1 MLLVTFHGGGSGG
14 TKNVYCYSDSGGTP
28 VSTAVLADAPSGV
41 LDQLRAMVAF
51 QPYADSNFN
60 LYVVVGSSSGSVL
73 AFTGPPWTGSAFN
86 YLGVMIGAGESIM
99 HPFGVVFASD
109 QTCYVSNQ
117 DSNVVAQVNL
127 SPASGGGYLEGS
139 LASGCQS
146 PYLTGKYPSPKNAFL
161 DGTFVASHVGELAGI
176 SLKNIPDVHHKDGG
190 LGVDGSGKPLKP
202 SNSVRDVAIANNI
215 LFVCDEADSQ
225 VNMYNLISSPTLG
238 TFLGSASVSGK
249 RKPTHLAIQGSGI
262 WVSADDKLYWGT
274 LPSSP
279 QSPSLSLSEVAITVP
294 SGNKVG
300 GISFDTIGNV
310 YVLFQDGT
318 HTTGTGSIWTYSVQ
332 AGSPPTLSGG
342 QSIVT
347 GLPDTPE
354 FCLWIPV
361 GSAP

>member
-1 MLLVTFHGGGSGG
+1 MLLVTFHGGGSTG
-14 TKNVYCYSDSGGTP
+14 TKNIYCYSDGGGTP
-28 VSTAVLADAPSGV
+28 VNTAVLANAPSGV

-51 QPYADSNFN
+51 QPNPDSNFN
-60 LYVVVGSSSGSVL
+60 LYVVVGTPDGSVL
-73 AFTGPPWTGSAFN
+73 AFSGPPWTGSAFN
-86 YLGVMIGAGESIM
+86 YLGVMIGAGQSIM
-99 HPFGVVFASD
+99 HPFGVVFGSNK
-109 QTCYVSNQ
+109 TCYVSNQ

-127 SPASGGGYLEGS
+127 SPAKSGYLEGS

-146 PYLTGKYPSPKNAFL
+146 PYLTGKYPAPKNAFL
-161 DGTFVASHVGELAGI
+161 DGTFVASHIGELAKI
-176 SLKNIPDVHHKDGG
+176 NLANIPDVHHKDGG
-190 LGVDGSGKPLKP
+190 LGVDGSGTPLKP
-202 SNSVRDVAIANNI
+202 ANSVRDVAIANDI

-225 VNMYNLISSPTLG
+225 VNMYSLSSSPTLG

-249 RKPTHLAIQGSGI
+249 RKPTHLAIQGTGI

-279 QSPSLSLSEVAITVP
+279 QSPTLTLSEIAITVP

-300 GISFDTIGNV
+300 GISFDTVGNV

-318 HTTGTGSIWTYSVQ
+318 GGTGTGSIWTYSVQ
-332 AGSPPTLSGG
+332 AGSPPTLSDG